1 MISSK
6 INDYRE
12 SVYSKTSNE
21 SYEVRSSSNKAIV
34 PINFNKICQV
44 RKSRKSKFASSD
56 DRRSKPKENENKAFD
71 KKKYTFSPQN
81 FLINIQKRDIEAK
94 RTLNSNTSSIK
105 DQNPISNDFD
115 KDKYSLL

>member
-6 INDYRE
+6 KFRE

-44 RKSRKSKFASSD
+44 HKSRKSKFASSD
-56 DRRSKPKENENKAFD
+56 DRRSKPKENENKGFD

-81 FLINIQKRDIEAK
+81 FLINIQNEILRQSE
-94 RTLNSNTSSIK
+94 
-105 DQNPISNDFD
+105 
-115 KDKYSLL
+115 LLTAIHLL